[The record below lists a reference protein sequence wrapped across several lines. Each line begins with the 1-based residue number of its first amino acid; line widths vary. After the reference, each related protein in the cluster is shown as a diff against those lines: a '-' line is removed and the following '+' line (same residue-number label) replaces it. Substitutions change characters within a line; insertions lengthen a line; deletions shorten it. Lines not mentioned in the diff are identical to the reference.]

1 MEHLQIMGKPMENMN
16 DFWEN
21 QGKIY
26 SKYGEITRES
36 MENQDPCFLANGRLA
51 DLIMVSWTKKRKGI
65 DSSRKQL
72 WKMDTLWKHNIGL
85 TNKIWG
91 YSGRQWGCNML

>member
-1 MEHLQIMGKPMENMN
+1 MRKSMEHLQIMGKPMENMN

-51 DLIMVSWTKKRKGI
+51 DLIMVSWTKKEKESILQGNNCGKWI
-65 DSSRKQL
+65 HCGNTIL
-72 WKMDTLWKHNIGL
+72 V
-85 TNKIWG
+85 
-91 YSGRQWGCNML
+91 

>member
-26 SKYGEITRES
+26 RTYGEITRES
-36 MENQDPCFLANGRLA
+36 MENWIHVFSQMA
-51 DLIMVSWTKKRKGI
+51 DLLI
-65 DSSRKQL
+65 
-72 WKMDTLWKHNIGL
+72 
-85 TNKIWG
+85 
-91 YSGRQWGCNML
+91 

>member
-1 MEHLQIMGKPMENMN
+1 MENMN

-36 MENQDPCFLANGRLA
+36 MENWIHVFSQMA
-51 DLIMVSWTKKRKGI
+51 DLLI
-65 DSSRKQL
+65 
-72 WKMDTLWKHNIGL
+72 
-85 TNKIWG
+85 
-91 YSGRQWGCNML
+91 